1 MPLSGPV
8 PEVTLLR
15 LFEHLDQ
22 HGIDGAIAEVEL
34 QLRNGQ
40 HMTVGAGG
48 PGKHYAPA
56 LPPFASYE
64 VILDHDAPRFW
75 NRFTDD
81 VGLVFANVPRLLIAH
96 HITRSG
102 GVLEASRTVRRP
114 RATTPDQMVM
124 VSVPGRLMAKVQRI
138 LRDIEGVEVISTSE
152 PH

>member
-1 MPLSGPV
+1 V

-34 QLRNGQ
+34 QLRSGQ

-48 PGKHYAPA
+48 PGVHCAPDF
-56 LPPFASYE
+56 PPFDTYE
-64 VILDHDAPRFW
+64 VVLDHDPPRFW
-75 NRFTDD
+75 SRYTDD
-81 VGLVFANVPRLLIAH
+81 VGLVFANVPRLLISH

-102 GVLEASRTVRRP
+102 GVLEASRTVRR
-114 RATTPDQMVM
+114 AKVASPDQMVL
-124 VSVPGRLMAKVQRI
+124 VSVPGALMGKVQRM
-138 LRDIEGVEVISTSE
+138 LRQIEGVEVISTSE